1 MRPTIRTG
9 RPGRA
14 KIVSKSTLR
23 TRVPAMNSTRRRF
36 SPLSNLCIT
45 AAWLAGSLV
54 GCTGS
59 GVTSARSPSGM
70 SPANIAKNQHSSL
83 SHTLSEAAICLSW
96 DRGSSDFANA
106 RMYLFDDGCT
116 LKKSWHVS
124 TVVHQSVG
132 AIPRRRVE
140 VLLAAA
146 SVIEFDDFPEGLVIA
161 EGTWPL
167 EMLSINDKTVT
178 FSSGPNTM
186 RTDLLLRNIGQSPLN
201 VIRLLQVNALATRIS
216 DAVAFS
222 VVTVNG

>member
-1 MRPTIRTG
+1 
-9 RPGRA
+9 
-14 KIVSKSTLR
+14 
-23 TRVPAMNSTRRRF
+23 
-36 SPLSNLCIT
+36 
-45 AAWLAGSLV
+45 
-54 GCTGS
+54 
-59 GVTSARSPSGM
+59 
-70 SPANIAKNQHSSL
+70 
-83 SHTLSEAAICLSW
+83 
-96 DRGSSDFANA
+96 
-106 RMYLFDDGCT
+106 MYLFDDGCT
-116 LKKSWHVS
+116 LKKSWHVP

-146 SVIEFDDFPEGLVIA
+146 SVIEFDDFPEGLVIT

-201 VIRLLQVNALATRIS
+201 VIRLLQVNALAARIS